1 MPPIDGP
8 QPTAADSARGDLP
21 FIRGGKMKPRVFPC
35 LILACV
41 SLILPMRRAAQHEHD
56 NGEAIGW
63 VPREILQRPVS
74 LRDGIGKINDPV
86 TTSSQEAQAFYNQGV
101 AYLHSYVWIEAA
113 RSCNQALRSD
123 PKLALA
129 YVCLSR
135 AYSGLED
142 QAAAQAALQSAKS
155 LARNLSEREQL
166 RISLRAQQLEAIND
180 IQNAAKHEAYEKA
193 LDAAL
198 TKYPDDSELWLL
210 RGNAEEPTAAGRG
223 QRGLVG
229 AVAYYQAV
237 LAIAPN
243 NPAAEHYLVHAYESI
258 GHPEEAVKHGAIY
271 ARLCPEVAHA
281 QHMYGHDLRIVG
293 RNDEAIAQ
301 FRKADVLEKAYYQ
314 SERIPAH
321 YDWHRI
327 HNLDLMAES
336 YEFKGQVKQA
346 EELLREFFSLP
357 ANDGL
362 FASYQGDWPRFL
374 LSHGRYQ
381 EAEAAA
387 LEMIQGKFALQRA
400 AGHSFAARA
409 LVATEKLD
417 QARQEMVSAQ
427 KELLNVPESDP
438 EPLMPQPRKLLSSQM
453 EILQGEIALHD
464 RKTSEANTQLEA
476 VVQRFVLARGSGDS
490 VGHLFTMLYLAQ
502 QARALG
508 DWDLVDSIGREMLLF
523 DPTYAGGHLVTAL
536 VAEHKGDLDMARRE
550 FASAAKLWSQGDPDF
565 SELVDVRS
573 KLAQLR

>member
-1 MPPIDGP
+1 VN
-8 QPTAADSARGDLP
+8 S
-21 FIRGGKMKPRVFPC
+21 
-35 LILACV
+35 
-41 SLILPMRRAAQHEHD
+41 SLAQHVHTPSD
-56 NGEAIGW
+56 DQNIGW
-63 VPREILQRPVS
+63 VPREILQRSVP
-74 LRDGIGKINDPV
+74 LREGIGKINDPV
-86 TTSSQEAQAFYNQGV
+86 TTSSAQAQAFYNQGV

-129 YVCLSR
+129 YICVSR

-142 QAAAQAALQSAKS
+142 QAAAQDALQSARL
-155 LARNLSEREQL
+155 LAGNVSEREQL
-166 RISLRAQQLEAIND
+166 RITLRAQQLEAIND
-180 IQNAAKHEAYEKA
+180 IQNSSKHEAYKKA
-193 LDAAL
+193 IDEAL
-198 TKYPDDSELWLL
+198 TKYPEDTELWLL

-237 LAIAPN
+237 LAIAPD

-271 ARLCPEVAHA
+271 ARLCPTVPHA

-301 FRKADVLEKAYYQ
+301 FRKADALEKAYYQ
-314 SERIPAH
+314 AERIPAR

-327 HNLDLMAES
+327 HNLDLMAQS

-387 LEMIQGKFALQRA
+387 LEMTQGNFALRRA
-400 AGHSFAARA
+400 AGHLLAARA
-409 LVATEKLD
+409 LVAMEKLD
-417 QARQEMVSAQ
+417 QARQEMVGAQ

-438 EPLMPQPRKLLSSQM
+438 EPLMPQPRNLLDSQM
-453 EILQGEIALHD
+453 EILRGELALHD
-464 RKTSEANTQLEA
+464 RKTTKANAQLEA

-502 QARALG
+502 QARSYT
-508 DWDLVDSIGREMLLF
+508 DWDLVESIGGQMLLF
-523 DPTYAGGHLVTAL
+523 DPQYAGGHLVAAL
-536 VAEHKGDLDMARRE
+536 AAEHKGDFDRARRE
-550 FASAAKLWSQGDPDF
+550 LTSAQTLWAEADMDFA
-565 SELVDVRS
+565 ELVEVRS
-573 KLAQLR
+573 KLAKLR

>member
-1 MPPIDGP
+1 MLLVV
-8 QPTAADSARGDLP
+8 AAAFG
-21 FIRGGKMKPRVFPC
+21 
-35 LILACV
+35 
-41 SLILPMRRAAQHEHD
+41 QHEHGG
-56 NGEAIGW
+56 NGDAIGW
-63 VPREILQRPVS
+63 VPREILLRPVT
-74 LRDGIGKINDPV
+74 LRDGIGKIVDPV
-86 TTSSQEAQAFYNQGV
+86 TTSSPEAQAFYNQGV

-113 RSCNQALRSD
+113 RSCKQALRSD
-123 PKLALA
+123 AKLALA
-129 YVCLSR
+129 YICLSR

-142 QAAAQAALQSAKS
+142 RVAAQDALQGARS
-155 LARNLSEREQL
+155 LAGNVSEREQL
-166 RISLRAQQLEAIND
+166 RIALRAQQLEAIND
-180 IQNAAKHEAYEKA
+180 IQNASKHEAYKKA
-193 LDAAL
+193 IDEAL
-198 TKYPDDSELWLL
+198 RRYPEDSELWLL

-229 AVAYYQAV
+229 AVAYYQAA
-237 LAIAPN
+237 LAISPG

-293 RNDEAIAQ
+293 LNDEAIAQ
-301 FRKADVLEKAYYQ
+301 FRKADALEKAYYQ
-314 SERIPAH
+314 SERIPAR

-362 FASYQGDWPRFL
+362 FGSYQGDWPRFL

-387 LEMIQGKFALQRA
+387 LEMTQGKFALQRA
-400 AGHSFAARA
+400 AGHLFAARA
-409 LVATEKLD
+409 LVAAEKLD
-417 QARQEMVSAQ
+417 QARQEMTTAER
-427 KELLNVPESDP
+427 ELQNVPESDP
-438 EPLMPQPRKLLSSQM
+438 EPLMPQPRKLLSSEM

-464 RKTSEANTQLEA
+464 RKTTEANAQLEA
-476 VVQRFVLARGSGDS
+476 VVQHFVLARGSGDS

-502 QARALG
+502 QARAFT
-508 DWDLVDSIGREMLLF
+508 DWNLVQSIGGQMLLF
-523 DPTYAGGHLVTAL
+523 DPQYAGGHLVAAL
-536 VAEHKGDLDMARRE
+536 AAEHSGDLDRARRE
-550 FASAAKLWSQGDPDF
+550 LTSAQSLWGEADMDFA
-565 SELVDVRS
+565 ELAEVRS
-573 KLAQLR
+573 KLAKLR

>member
-1 MPPIDGP
+1 MLVAVAG
-8 QPTAADSARGDLP
+8 AFG
-21 FIRGGKMKPRVFPC
+21 
-35 LILACV
+35 
-41 SLILPMRRAAQHEHD
+41 QHEHGG

-63 VPREILQRPVS
+63 VPHEILQRPVT
-74 LRDGIGKINDPV
+74 LREGIGKINDPV
-86 TTSSQEAQAFYNQGV
+86 STSSPEAQAFYNQGV

-129 YVCLSR
+129 YICLSR
-135 AYSGLED
+135 SYSGLED
-142 QAAAQAALQSAKS
+142 QVAAQAALQSARS
-155 LARNLSEREQL
+155 LAANLSEREQL
-166 RISLRAQQLEAIND
+166 RIALRAQQLEAIND
-180 IQNAAKHEAYEKA
+180 IQNETKHEAYKKA
-193 LDAAL
+193 IDEAL
-198 TKYPDDSELWLL
+198 TKYPEDTELWLL

-237 LAIAPN
+237 LAISPD

-271 ARLCPEVAHA
+271 ARLCLAVPHA

-301 FRKADVLEKAYYQ
+301 FRKADALEKAYYQ
-314 SERIPAH
+314 TEAIPAR

-346 EELLREFFSLP
+346 EELLKEFFSLP

-381 EAEAAA
+381 EAKTAAR
-387 LEMIQGKFALQRA
+387 EMTQGKFALQRA
-400 AGHSFAARA
+400 AGHLFAARA
-409 LVATEKLD
+409 LVATDRLD
-417 QARQEMVSAQ
+417 QARQEMMAAE
-427 KELLNVPESDP
+427 KELQSVPESDP

-453 EILQGEIALHD
+453 AILQGEIALHD
-464 RKTSEANTQLEA
+464 RKTTEANAQLGA

-490 VGHLFTMLYLAQ
+490 VGHLFTMLYLAE
-502 QARALG
+502 QARARA
-508 DWDLVDSIGREMLLF
+508 DWDLVENIAGQMLLF
-523 DPTYAGGHLVTAL
+523 DPEYAGGHLVAAFA
-536 VAEHKGDLDMARRE
+536 AEHKGDSDRARRE
-550 FASAAKLWSQGDPDF
+550 LTSAQTLWSEADPDF
-565 SELVDVRS
+565 AELIDIRA